1 MPFTRLRYQKH
12 WTSSI
17 DFPTYEGSEVQVRED
32 MQYHPNAVRDF
43 INGTLL
49 AELEESGGAAL
60 IGDEHSGTVA
70 ATLQDVYDTLTRH
83 AEDIK
88 NVAGGE
94 APEAVRAAYVA
105 FTAEEWQLSQED
117 ATYSLHIPQEKH
129 RRIDQTF
136 GYQLTW
142 LSEDGAQTNT
152 WTTLGTNVHYEA
164 ETGEVVLHSALAYN
178 GAIVFFGV

>member
-1 MPFTRLRYQKH
+1 MPFTRLRYQKS

-32 MQYHPNAVRDF
+32 MQYHPDAVKNF
-43 INGTLL
+43 INQTLL
-49 AELEESGGAAL
+49 AELEGSGGAAQ
-60 IGDEHSGTVA
+60 IGDERGGTVA

-88 NVAGGE
+88 NIAGGE

-105 FTAEEWQLSQED
+105 FAAQEWQLSQED
-117 ATYSLHIPQEKH
+117 ATYTLRIAQEKH
-129 RRIDQTF
+129 KRVNQTF
-136 GYQLTW
+136 GYQLAW
-142 LSEDGAQTNT
+142 LSEDGARTNT
-152 WTTLGTNVHYEA
+152 WTTQATNVRYEA
-164 ETGEVVLHSALAYN
+164 ETGEIVLHSALAYD